1 MNKAVKKSHTKGTKA
16 VFFDRDGI
24 INKDIGYVYKQ
35 EDFVFADGIF
45 EVLKFFKERGFLLLV
60 VTNQSGIGRGF
71 YTLED
76 FKKLSSYMQSQIKA
90 RLGFKFDSIY
100 FCPHSP
106 EENCDCR
113 KPKSAMIDQATKD
126 YDINLDESFI
136 IGDKITDMQAGQAG
150 GVRHKIFVSKAFSS
164 QIKGISNLHTLANLN
179 EAREVINNI
188 LNPKI

>member
-1 MNKAVKKSHTKGTKA
+1 MMSNATKKSNTKA

-35 EDFVFADGIF
+35 EDFEFQDGIF
-45 EVLKFFKERGFLLLV
+45 DLLKFCKERGYLLLV

-76 FKKLSSYMQSQIKA
+76 FKKLSSYMQSQVQA

-106 EENCDCR
+106 DEECECR
-113 KPKSAMIDQATKD
+113 KPKSAMIEQAKKD
-126 YDINLDESFI
+126 YNVNLDESFI
-136 IGDKITDMQAGQAG
+136 IGDKITDMQAGQEG
-150 GVRHKIFVSKAFSS
+150 GIRHKLFVSKAFSS
-164 QIKGISNLHTLANLN
+164 QVKNISNLHTLATLG
-179 EAREVINNI
+179 EAREVMNNI

>member
-1 MNKAVKKSHTKGTKA
+1 MNKTNPQKSVKA

-35 EDFVFADGIF
+35 EDFEFQDGIF
-45 EVLKFFKERGFLLLV
+45 DLLRFCKERGFLLLV

-76 FKKLSSYMQSQIKA
+76 FKKLSLYMQEQIKA

-106 EENCDCR
+106 DENCECR
-113 KPKSAMIDQATKD
+113 KPKSAMIEQAKKD
-126 YDINLDESFI
+126 YNVNLDESFI

-150 GVRHKIFVSKAFSS
+150 GIRHKLFVSKAFSA
-164 QIKGISNLHTLANLN
+164 QVKHISNLHTLATLSQ
-179 EAREVINNI
+179 AREVMNDI